1 MRRETSDSIEQQK
14 CENYFLSDGAGAS
27 QQGVQNRTAATG
39 SLHSAQK
46 V

>member
-1 MRRETSDSIEQQK
+1 MKLLVI
-14 CENYFLSDGAGAS
+14 LSNKILKIILKNLSVGAGAS

-39 SLHSAQK
+39 SLHTAEK